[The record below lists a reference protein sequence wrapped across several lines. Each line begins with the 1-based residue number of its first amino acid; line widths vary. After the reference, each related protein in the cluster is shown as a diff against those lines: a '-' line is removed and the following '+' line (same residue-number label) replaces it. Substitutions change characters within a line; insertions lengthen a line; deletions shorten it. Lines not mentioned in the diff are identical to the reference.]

1 MFKRTH
7 SAILGASMAASG
19 AASSTLLKSP
29 PRGTA
34 APRLKRPRTAH
45 DFLMIAKATAKRER
59 KGRKLVRDA
68 VRNAEGVRWQ
78 KRMIAARAEAKRI
91 SAAVK
96 AEALAV
102 YHELEA
108 ERAA

>member
-68 VRNAEGVRWQ
+68 VRNAEG
-78 KRMIAARAEAKRI
+78 MIAARAEAKRI

>member
-1 MFKRTH
+1 MFNQTGR
-7 SAILGASMAASG
+7 AILGVSMAASG
-19 AASSTLLKSP
+19 AANSTLLKSP

-45 DFLMIAKATAKRER
+45 DFLTIAKAQAKRER
-59 KGRKLVRDA
+59 KSRKLVRDA

-78 KRMIAARAEAKRI
+78 KRMIATRAEAKRI
-91 SAAVK
+91 SAQVK

-108 ERAA
+108 ERVA